1 MIEMSENVTNETVE
15 RSSFKDSVMAI
26 PATISAKLPTMDKS
40 LDTYFDSHMSAIIEE
55 WGLITQHDLDELDRR
70 LQVSGAGITKLETGK
85 IRIEK
90 RAADLD
96 AEIRKLE
103 GK

>member
-1 MIEMSENVTNETVE
+1 VIEMSENVTNETVE